1 MPTKCHILILNQYY
15 PPDSAATAASFQ
27 EMAQALTNA
36 GHEVTVICGRPSYEV
51 GAKARWLPVRR
62 TRDVLVQVEQIGST
76 AGSRNSLAARLTGY
90 GTFLLGALLRLL
102 GKRKSDAVV
111 VGSDPPLAVAIALF
125 AARRSPVI
133 YSLQDLHPEAAIIS
147 GMIKVGSLTKA
158 WAAVH
163 EASMRR
169 CSAIVCLGTR
179 MAERVQMAGVLPER
193 IHLIP
198 TGAPVQNV
206 TGSNDRLVQELRRG
220 AEFVVLHAGNLSVTG
235 AWDALISAKAQ
246 LGSAV
251 DWLCV
256 GSGMYEEK
264 LSGAGF
270 RITPFRPQNEI
281 PSVYAAADLALVTQR
296 SGTEGLVV
304 PSKLYSL
311 LAYGCAILAVVPAD
325 SEVAAIVGKYE
336 CGLIANPNDPSDVA
350 AKIRWAAKNPSSL
363 AIMGSRAQEAAKDF
377 DRTDLMNEFVRLV
390 TSFAE
395 SSRR

>member
-1 MPTKCHILILNQYY
+1 MPSKCQILIVNRYY

-36 GHEVTVICGRPSYEV
+36 GHKVTVICGRPSYEV
-51 GAKARWLPVRR
+51 VANARWSPLRQ
-62 TRDVLVQVEQIGST
+62 THDALVHVEQIGST
-76 AGSRNSLAARLTGY
+76 VGNRSSLAARLTGY

-102 GKRKSDAVV
+102 SKRKADAIV
-111 VGSDPPLAVAIALF
+111 VGSDPPLAVAIALL

-133 YSLQDLHPEAAIIS
+133 YSLQDLHPEAAIIA

-163 EASMRR
+163 ESSMRR
-169 CSAIVCLGTR
+169 CSAVVCLGTR
-179 MAERVQMAGVLPER
+179 MAEKVEMAGVLPER

-198 TGAPVQNV
+198 TGAPVQNA
-206 TGSNDRLVQELRRG
+206 TRSNDGLVQELRGG

-235 AWDALISAKAQ
+235 AWDALISAKTE
-246 LGSAV
+246 LGSSI

-264 LSGAGF
+264 LSRAGF

-281 PSVYAAADLALVTQR
+281 SSVYAAADLALVTQR

-325 SEVAAIVGKYE
+325 SEVAGIIAKYE
-336 CGLIANPNDPSDVA
+336 CGLIANPDNPSDIA
-350 AKIRWAAKNPSSL
+350 AKVRWAANNPSSL
-363 AIMGSRAQEAAKDF
+363 AVMGHRAQQAAKDF
-377 DRTDLMNEFVRLV
+377 DRADLMNEFVQLV
-390 TSFAE
+390 TSCAE
-395 SSRR
+395 SSRK